1 LPKSKIKPYTRFTF
15 QENPIV
21 KRTFYRNSAIALA
34 VLLVGA
40 AVAPAQVSKPI
51 VVVTIPGYDELMAD
65 ADFLSGLGGR
75 PGASQMADGMLKM
88 MTQGQGLKG
97 LDKTKPLGLVVTL
110 ENGVPTPTVVVPVTS
125 AKDLLNLLTMVG
137 QGQVGPVTEEGGV
150 MKVGVPNGDS
160 VYVREKA
167 GWAYITQEKDVP
179 LPEDP
184 SKSIAGLSKD
194 YDVAAR
200 IYLQNV
206 PPDQKKVWTEKFR
219 GFMQMVSAMQQA
231 QAGDNPLAKLG
242 QNNVQAQTAAIERL
256 LNEADQVT
264 IGWKLDRQA
273 KNTHLDFTVTAVPGS
288 PMDQQ
293 MQKMAQA
300 KTNFAGFLQSNAA
313 VKGCVSGTN
322 TKEEIDQAVGTLGEL
337 KTRMEEAIDKDN
349 NLKDDKAKAQVKA
362 VAGQFIDVVIKTVK
376 TGKSDGGGLLVLAP
390 DTFQLAVGGFIA
402 DGPGLEAA
410 VKNLVEL
417 AKGEPQFNNVA
428 TVKFDVATHKDVKF
442 HQVNIK
448 LPPDADQNAKK
459 IFGDAVELYIGAG
472 PDSAYVALGKGSMEL
487 VKSVMDQS
495 AAEPNKP
502 VQPFQ
507 LSIAL
512 VPILKFAASVN
523 PNDPHLATVAN
534 QFELHEGKDHVLVNA
549 KPISNGMQY
558 RLEVEDGVIEAIGQ
572 IGQAA
577 MQRQGGGAGGFG
589 FGPGN

>member
-1 LPKSKIKPYTRFTF
+1 
-15 QENPIV
+15 V

-34 VLLVGA
+34 ALLVGA
-40 AVAPAQVSKPI
+40 SIAQAQVSKPV
-51 VVVTIPGYDELMAD
+51 VVVTFPGYDELMAD
-65 ADFLSGLGGR
+65 ADFLGGLGGR
-75 PGASQMADGMLKM
+75 PGVSQFADGTLKM
-88 MTQGQGLKG
+88 FTGGQGLKG

-110 ENGVPTPTVVVPVTS
+110 ENGVPTPTVLVPVTS

-137 QGQVGPVTEEGGV
+137 QGQVGPAQEEGGV
-150 MKVGVPNGDS
+150 FKIGVPNGDS

-167 GWAYITQEKDVP
+167 GWAYVTQEKEVP

-184 SKSIAGLSKD
+184 SKSIVGLSKE
-194 YDVAAR
+194 YDVGVR

-219 GFMQMVSAMQQA
+219 GFMQMVAAMQQA

-242 QNNVQAQTAAIERL
+242 QNNVQAQVAAIEKL

-293 MQKMAQA
+293 MQKMSQA
-300 KTNFAGFLQSNAA
+300 KTNFAGFLNYNAA
-313 VKGCVSGTN
+313 VNSCLSGTN
-322 TKEEIDQAVGTLGEL
+322 TKEQIDQAVSTLGEL
-337 KTRMEEAIDKDN
+337 KTKMEEAIDKDN
-349 NLKDDKAKAQVKA
+349 SLKDDKARAQVKT
-362 VAGQFIDVVIKTVK
+362 VAGQFLDVVVKTVK
-376 TGKSDGGGLLVLAP
+376 TGKSDGGGVLVLGP
-390 DTFQLAVGGFIA
+390 DKFQLAIGGFIA

-417 AKGEPQFNNVA
+417 AKEEQVFKENV
-428 TVKFDVATHKDVKF
+428 TVKFDVGTHKDVKF
-442 HQVNIK
+442 HQLNIK
-448 LPPDADQNAKK
+448 LPPEADESAKK

-487 VKSVMDQS
+487 VKSIMDQS
-495 AAEPNKP
+495 AAAPNKQ

-512 VPILKFAASVN
+512 TPILKFAASVN
-523 PNDPHLATVAN
+523 PNDPHVAMVAN
-534 QFELHEGKDHVLVNA
+534 QFELHEGKDHILVNA

-558 RLEVEDGVIEAIGQ
+558 RVEVEDGVIEAIGQ
-572 IGQAA
+572 ISQTA
-577 MQRQGGGAGGFG
+577 MRQQGGAGGFG